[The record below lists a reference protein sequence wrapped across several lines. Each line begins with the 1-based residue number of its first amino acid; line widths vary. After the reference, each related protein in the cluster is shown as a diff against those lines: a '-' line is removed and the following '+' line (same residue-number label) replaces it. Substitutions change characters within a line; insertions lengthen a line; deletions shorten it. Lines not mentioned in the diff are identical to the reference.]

1 MSVAT
6 PTIRPAVSK
15 PRLKRSMGLW
25 MATALVVGNMVGSGI
40 FTLPAVL
47 AGEAGPISIV
57 SLAFTGLGAMLLA
70 LVFANL
76 GRAHPRTGGPYYFAR
91 RAFGDFVGFQT
102 AWAYW
107 IAAWVGNAAIAV
119 AFAGYLGV
127 FWGDVNTSNWLAAL
141 VAIGAVWLFTLVN
154 ILGTRE
160 TGIAQVL
167 MTVLKFVPLAVIGI
181 IGLFYMDGGNF
192 TPFTP
197 AAGGFDWNITAA
209 ATLAL
214 WAFIGLES
222 ATVPAEEVKDPEKTI
237 PRATIL
243 GTLATTL
250 LYVVALVAI
259 MGILSQT
266 VLAGSS
272 APFADAAN
280 AIWGGTFLGLSWGK
294 WIALVAMAATLGAL
308 NGWIMLTARVSLA
321 AADDGLFPKQFARV
335 HGERRTPVFGLLVS
349 SVLVSG
355 LVLYNWN
362 ASFADRFT
370 DVVLLAT
377 WMTLIAYAYAAAA
390 ELVLFFREPELFS
403 WVKLGRDSVI
413 AGLAF
418 AYSVWAIWGSGEE
431 WLAKGFM
438 LLLFGIP
445 VYIWMKWRQ
454 TPEPVEIGAG
464 LRPAP
469 PAPHLHTRAGAA
481 RRHRDTGAGRRELN
495 ARMWAP
501 ARAGALRKGDGNAQG
516 HHHGSRRTRLPQ
528 LQRRLPRRPEHRG
541 RGLHGDPDPRH
552 RRAHLS
558 GLAGRAALPARDPDP
573 ARGGAA

>member
-1 MSVAT
+1 
-6 PTIRPAVSK
+6 
-15 PRLKRSMGLW
+15 MGLW

-47 AGEAGPISIV
+47 AGEAGPASIL
-57 SLAFTGLGAMLLA
+57 SLVFTGIGAMLLA

-127 FWGDVNTSNWLAAL
+127 FWGDVNTENWLAAA
-141 VAIGAVWLFTLVN
+141 VAIGAIWLFTLVN
-154 ILGTRE
+154 IAGARE
-160 TGIAQVL
+160 TGVAQVL
-167 MTVLKFVPLAVIGI
+167 TTVLKFVPLAVIGLL
-181 IGLFYMDGGNF
+181 GLFYVDGGNY

-197 AAGGFDWNITAA
+197 GSGGFDWHVNAA

-222 ATVPAEEVKDPEKTI
+222 ATVPAEEVKEPEKTI

-243 GTLATTL
+243 GTLATTV
-250 LYVVALVAI
+250 LYLVALVAI
-259 MGILSQT
+259 VGVLSQA
-266 VLAGSS
+266 VLAESS
-272 APFADAAN
+272 APFADAAD
-280 AIWGGTFLGLSWGK
+280 AMWGGTFLSLSWGK
-294 WIALVAMAATLGAL
+294 WIALIAMAATLGAL

-321 AADDGLFPKQFARV
+321 AADDGLFPAWFGRV
-335 HGERRTPVFGLLVS
+335 HGKRQTPVFGLLVS
-349 SVLVSG
+349 SVLVSA

-390 ELVLFFREPELFS
+390 EVVLFFRERELFT
-403 WVKLGRDSVI
+403 WVKLGRDTLI

-445 VYIWMKWRQ
+445 VFVWMKWR
-454 TPEPVEIGAG
+454 A
-464 LRPAP
+464 RPAP
-469 PAPHLHTRAGAA
+469 LPADFDLDREVFRSPTRA
-481 RRHRDTGAGRRELN
+481 
-495 ARMWAP
+495 
-501 ARAGALRKGDGNAQG
+501 RAVRSEND
-516 HHHGSRRTRLPQ
+516 RVPV
-528 LQRRLPRRPEHRG
+528 
-541 RGLHGDPDPRH
+541 GLGMD
-552 RRAHLS
+552 
-558 GLAGRAALPARDPDP
+558 
-573 ARGGAA
+573 

>member
-1 MSVAT
+1 MTTVA
-6 PTIRPAVSK
+6 PVRPRK
-15 PRLKRSMGLW
+15 LKRSMGLW

-47 AGEAGPISIV
+47 AGEAGPASIV
-57 SLAFTGLGAMLLA
+57 SLVFTGLGAMLLA

-76 GRAHPRTGGPYYFAR
+76 GRAHPRTGGPYYYAR

-127 FWGDVNTSNWLAAL
+127 FWGNVQTTNWLAAL
-141 VAIGAVWLFTLVN
+141 VAVAAIWFFTLVN
-154 ILGTRE
+154 IVGARE
-160 TGIAQVL
+160 TGIAQVI
-167 MTVLKFVPLAVIGI
+167 TTILKFVPLAVIGI
-181 IGLFYMDGGNF
+181 VGLFYMHGSHF
-192 TPFTP
+192 TPFAP
-197 AAGGFDWNITAA
+197 AHGGFDWHINAA

-222 ATVPAEEVKDPEKTI
+222 ATVPAEEVKNPERTI

-243 GTLATTL
+243 GTLAATL

-259 MGILSQT
+259 VGILSHAA
-266 VLAGSS
+266 LSGST

-280 AIWGGTFLGLSWGK
+280 TIWGGTFIGLTWGK

-308 NGWIMLTARVSLA
+308 NGWILLTARVSLA
-321 AADDGLFPKQFARV
+321 AADDGLFPKWFARV
-335 HGERRTPVFGLLVS
+335 HGKRNTPVFGLLVS

-362 ASFADRFT
+362 ASFGSRFT

-377 WMTLIAYAYAAAA
+377 WMTLISYAYAAAA
-390 ELVLFFREPELFS
+390 EVVLFIKERELFS
-403 WVKLGRDSVI
+403 WVKLTRDTLI
-413 AGLAF
+413 AALAF
-418 AYSVWAIWGSGEE
+418 AYSVWAIWGSGQE

-445 VYIWMKWRQ
+445 VFVWMKWRQ
-454 TPEPVEIGAG
+454 RVAESNRAWEESAAALLGEAAPPEPRVPAG
-464 LRPAP
+464 SSF
-469 PAPHLHTRAGAA
+469 
-481 RRHRDTGAGRRELN
+481 D
-495 ARMWAP
+495 
-501 ARAGALRKGDGNAQG
+501 
-516 HHHGSRRTRLPQ
+516 
-528 LQRRLPRRPEHRG
+528 
-541 RGLHGDPDPRH
+541 
-552 RRAHLS
+552 
-558 GLAGRAALPARDPDP
+558 
-573 ARGGAA
+573 

>member
-1 MSVAT
+1 MAVAT
-6 PTIRPAVSK
+6 PSISTNRSEVN

-47 AGEAGPISIV
+47 AGEAGPASIL
-57 SLAFTGLGAMLLA
+57 SLVFTGIGAMLLA

-76 GRAHPRTGGPYYFAR
+76 GRAYPKTGGPYYFAR

-127 FWGDVNTSNWLAAL
+127 FWGDVNTENWLAAA

-154 ILGTRE
+154 IAGARQ
-160 TGIAQVL
+160 TGVAQVL
-167 MTVLKFVPLAVIGI
+167 TTVLKFVPLAVIGL
-181 IGLFYMDGGNF
+181 IGLFYIDGGNY
-192 TPFTP
+192 TPFTT
-197 AAGGFDWNITAA
+197 ATGGFDWHINAA

-222 ATVPAEEVKDPEKTI
+222 ATVPAEEVKNPEKTI

-243 GTLATTL
+243 GTVATTV
-250 LYVVALVAI
+250 LYLVALVAI
-259 MGILSQT
+259 VGVLSQA
-266 VLAGSS
+266 VLAQSS

-321 AADDGLFPKQFARV
+321 AADDGLFPRWFGRV
-335 HGERRTPVFGLLVS
+335 HGERRTPVIGLLVS
-349 SVLVSG
+349 SILVSG

-390 ELVLFFREPELFS
+390 EVVLFIRDRALFT
-403 WVKLGRDSVI
+403 WAKLARDTLI

-445 VYIWMKWRQ
+445 VFVWMKWR
-454 TPEPVEIGAG
+454 T
-464 LRPAP
+464 RPAP
-469 PAPHLHTRAGAA
+469 LPEGYDADWAFLGHGP
-481 RRHRDTGAGRRELN
+481 GRPTQ
-495 ARMWAP
+495 AVP
-501 ARAGALRKGDGNAQG
+501 SD
-516 HHHGSRRTRLPQ
+516 
-528 LQRRLPRRPEHRG
+528 RG
-541 RGLHGDPDPRH
+541 RIPVGVD
-552 RRAHLS
+552 
-558 GLAGRAALPARDPDP
+558 
-573 ARGGAA
+573 

>member
-1 MSVAT
+1 MALAT
-6 PTIRPAVSK
+6 STSKTRLPLPK

-25 MATALVVGNMVGSGI
+25 MATALVIGNMVGSGI

-47 AGEAGPISIV
+47 AGEAGPASIL
-57 SLAFTGLGAMLLA
+57 SLAFTGVGAMLLA

-127 FWGDVNTSNWLAAL
+127 FSHDVRTTNWLQAVVAVAA
-141 VAIGAVWLFTLVN
+141 IWLFTLVN
-154 ILGTRE
+154 ILGARE
-160 TGIAQVL
+160 TGFAQVVT
-167 MTVLKFVPLAVIGI
+167 TVLKFVPLAVIGI
-181 IGLFYMDGGNF
+181 VGLFYIEGGNF
-192 TPFTP
+192 TPFTT
-197 AAGGFDWNITAA
+197 AQGGFDWHINAA

-222 ATVPAEEVKDPEKTI
+222 ATVPAEEVKEPEKTI

-250 LYVVALVAI
+250 LYLVALVAI
-259 MGILSQT
+259 VGVMSQAAL
-266 VLAGSS
+266 VGSS

-280 AIWGGTFLGLSWGK
+280 TIWGGTFLGLSWGK

-321 AADDGLFPKQFARV
+321 AADDGLFPKWLGKV
-335 HGERRTPVFGLLVS
+335 HGKRATPVLGLLAS

-355 LVLYNWN
+355 LVLYGWN
-362 ASFADRFT
+362 ESFANRFT
-370 DVVLLAT
+370 DIVLLAT

-390 ELVLFFREPELFS
+390 EVVLFYRERELFS
-403 WVKLGRDSVI
+403 WAKLGRDTVVAS
-413 AGLAF
+413 LAF

-445 VYIWMKWRQ
+445 VYVWMKWRDSRKPV
-454 TPEPVEIGAG
+454 PEPIDLDREIFRSPV
-464 LRPAP
+464 RPLQP
-469 PAPHLHTRAGAA
+469 P
-481 RRHRDTGAGRRELN
+481 
-495 ARMWAP
+495 
-501 ARAGALRKGDGNAQG
+501 RKAE
-516 HHHGSRRTRLPQ
+516 RRTPV
-528 LQRRLPRRPEHRG
+528 
-541 RGLHGDPDPRH
+541 
-552 RRAHLS
+552 AVK
-558 GLAGRAALPARDPDP
+558 
-573 ARGGAA
+573 

>member
-1 MSVAT
+1 
-6 PTIRPAVSK
+6 
-15 PRLKRSMGLW
+15 MGLW

-47 AGEAGPISIV
+47 AGEAGPASIV
-57 SLAFTGLGAMLLA
+57 SLAFTGVGAMLLA

-76 GRAHPRTGGPYYFAR
+76 GRAYPRTGGPYHFAR

-127 FWGDVNTSNWLAAL
+127 FWGDVKTTNWLAAL
-141 VAIGAVWLFTLVN
+141 VAVAAVWLFTLVN
-154 ILGTRE
+154 ILGARQ
-160 TGIAQVL
+160 TGIAQVAT
-167 MTVLKFVPLAVIGI
+167 TVLKFVPLAVIGI
-181 IGLFYMDGGNF
+181 VSLFYVKGGNF
-192 TPFTP
+192 TPFTT
-197 AAGGFDWNITAA
+197 ASGGFDWHVNAA

-222 ATVPAEEVKDPEKTI
+222 ATVPAEEVKDAERTI

-250 LYVVALVAI
+250 LYLVALVAI
-259 MGILSQT
+259 VGVMSQ
-266 VLAGSS
+266 VALARSS

-308 NGWIMLTARVSLA
+308 NGWVMLTARVSLA
-321 AADDGLFPKQFARV
+321 AADDGLFPKRFARV
-335 HGERRTPVFGLLVS
+335 HGGRQTPVFGLVLS

-355 LVLYNWN
+355 LVLYGWN
-362 ASFADRFT
+362 QSFANRFT

-390 ELVLFFREPELFS
+390 EVVLFFRERELFS
-403 WVKLGRDSVI
+403 WAKLGRDTAV
-413 AGLAF
+413 AAAAF
-418 AYSVWAIWGSGEE
+418 AYSAWAIWGSGEE

-438 LLLFGIP
+438 LLLAGIP
-445 VYIWMKWRQ
+445 VYVWLKWSETRRY
-454 TPEPVEIGAG
+454 ARRADSHSDWAS
-464 LRPAP
+464 LRRAFVPPPKP
-469 PAPHLHTRAGAA
+469 PAS
-481 RRHRDTGAGRRELN
+481 RRE
-495 ARMWAP
+495 P
-501 ARAGALRKGDGNAQG
+501 ATTPTA
-516 HHHGSRRTRLPQ
+516 HG
-528 LQRRLPRRPEHRG
+528 
-541 RGLHGDPDPRH
+541 RH
-552 RRAHLS
+552 
-558 GLAGRAALPARDPDP
+558 
-573 ARGGAA
+573 